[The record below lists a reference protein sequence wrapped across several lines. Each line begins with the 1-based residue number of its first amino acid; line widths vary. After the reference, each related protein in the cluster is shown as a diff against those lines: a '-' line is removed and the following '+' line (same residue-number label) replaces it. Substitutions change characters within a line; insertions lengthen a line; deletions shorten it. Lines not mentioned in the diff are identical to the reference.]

1 MCRWQLKNNSNDR
14 SKSLVSVGIL
24 LLFFCNVVLSCLRL
38 SIARKDRIAWSWHP
52 MLVFLYIFFST
63 LQLRQTHTDTIYYY
77 MNMSRRDI
85 QTCGRQYIFAKKSNS
100 SWNMFVLLSTVRM
113 STRIH
118 KYTRI
123 RAGTQSHKPDRHY
136 VHNRYY

>member
-1 MCRWQLKNNSNDR
+1 MIVRNHLFLLVFCFFFFATLFCRASV
-14 SKSLVSVGIL
+14 SLSPERIESHGVGIQCW
-24 LLFFCNVVLSCLRL
+24 F
-38 SIARKDRIAWSWHP
+38 
-52 MLVFLYIFFST
+52 FLYIFFST